1 MGLSE
6 FAIKLLLLF
15 LPGIICSYIVDT
27 FTNHEK
33 RTQFQFIINSYVYG
47 LLSYIVYYLIF
58 ILINHKE
65 SKIYFLKALIDSK
78 SDISYEEIISV
89 CIVSIALAVIFTC
102 MHNYKLH
109 FNLFKKLKIT
119 KKSGH
124 IDVWGYFMN
133 SPDVSWI
140 SVRDIENNLIY
151 DGYLSAFSDSFKD
164 AEILLWNVCVYKNDT
179 AELLY
184 KVKYQY
190 LSLDKSKIII
200 EVREEKNEE

>member
-27 FTNHEK
+27 FTHHEK

-47 LLSYIVYYLIF
+47 LLSYIGYYLIH
-58 ILINHKE
+58 ILFKAKE

-102 MHNYKLH
+102 MHNSKLH
-109 FNLFKKLKIT
+109 FKLFRKLKIT

-124 IDVWGYFMN
+124 IDVWGDLMN
-133 SPDVSWI
+133 SPDVKWI

-151 DGYLSAFSDSFKD
+151 DGYLSVFSDSVKE
-164 AEILLWNVCVYKNDT
+164 AEVLMSDVCVYKNDT

-184 KVKYQY
+184 KVKFQY
-190 LSLDKSKIII
+190 LSLDKSKIVI
-200 EVREEKNEE
+200 EVREEKNED